1 MNKKRSRLTTRRSNS
16 PAVLVWVRDELDHDA
31 LRSLL
36 SASLPDQPWTI
47 ETVAAKDWRA
57 ALGAAADLSEAQEL
71 LWFEQLPESLPVYW
85 LDRLREAWPAAGDAL
100 TCVGA
105 SLTLPPELTAD
116 RGAASIDNLCA
127 LLGRGRCWPLDP
139 ETPAAM
145 VYSRGG
151 RPAGRLTLSC
161 LEQLYLPFPAR
172 PEPPASAVFDLLAEL
187 RSRWPAAGPEFQS
200 SYPGVDGRPVVL
212 HVLHEWGGGIERFAQ
227 DLAGADDSRIYLG
240 LRTRGRWS
248 SRCYGEALELC
259 LLPSGMPLR
268 RWPLVPAIGSA
279 SLGHPGYRQILKDI
293 VSEFGVAGVLVSS
306 MIGHSLDVLALDLPI
321 LVVGHDY
328 FPLWPELHCNF
339 GDQKQR
345 FDARSRRQAVLA
357 HAGDGLFGERDPD
370 FWQALYQSYA
380 GHLLSDRVQL
390 VVPSLSVRHNLQR
403 MIPELADKSVAVV
416 PHGLRQWPGPLPAIE
431 PDFKQSPLR
440 LLVLGRI
447 DGGKGLELLR
457 GALPELTRYADLHLL
472 GCGKAGEELF
482 GVSGVHIELD
492 YPNSEL
498 PQRLARIKPHAA
510 LLLSTVAES
519 FSYTL
524 SELWSLGVVPIA
536 TRTGAFAERIIEG
549 QTGLLFSPDARAL
562 VDIVR
567 NVARD
572 RTTLRGL
579 HNCLAGHRQ
588 RLTSD
593 MAEDY
598 RAIHVLPPRSRQ
610 IAWGPGDAD
619 DVAMVE
625 LLDQTLA
632 LRTQTQLSAARVQQ
646 QQVEL
651 DRRAAWG
658 FALDRQLQERTRWA
672 RSLEQQF
679 QAAREQ
685 CAGLQQHAEDVEQ
698 QTRQQLTVMEGAL
711 AESEL
716 RRRQLRDRARERL
729 REERRLVRSLAEQL
743 ADIAEDVRRTVS
755 EQHRRE
761 RDFLAQL
768 QTVESSRVELTNQL
782 ARSEA
787 QREELIS
794 SSSWRLTAPIRV
806 LSRALRQLAPG
817 TAFRLRRLRGLLLRL
832 ESSLRSR
839 GWRGTL
845 GRIRDELR
853 RRTPEPP
860 AVQAPQPEEQ
870 FERLIV
876 PCAQSPLVS
885 IIIPVYGKLA
895 YTVTCLKSLAA
906 ESSSFGIEVI
916 VVDDCSPDDSFES
929 LRKVEGIRLIR
940 NELNL
945 GFIGACNAGAALAQ
959 GDYLCF
965 LNNDTAVQPG
975 WLDALMGTFEQFPDC
990 GLVGAKL
997 IYPDGRLQEAGG
1009 IIFNDGAGWNYGRFD
1024 DPNDPRYDYPREADY
1039 CSGAAIVLSRE
1050 LFTELG
1056 GFDMHYAPAY
1066 YEDTDLAFKVR
1077 ARGLKVY
1084 YQPASRV
1091 VHYEG
1096 ISSGTDTSSG
1106 IKRFQPINHEKFKQR
1121 WADDLQHQPAHDG
1134 QLVRLS
1140 CEHRVAG
1147 RILLIDATTP
1157 TPDQDSGS
1165 VRLMNLLRLLVQE
1178 QWKVVFFADNRA
1190 HVPTYTDAVKAL
1202 GVEAQY
1208 YPWLSDPVRFFR
1220 ERGHEFD
1227 AVLICRHYIASNY
1240 LKLVREHCPRARFI
1254 FDTVDLHY
1262 LREQRAAGVA
1272 GDDGMRRQAEQT
1284 RRQELELI
1292 RASDVTVVVSP
1303 VEQSL
1308 LAAELPEARVDVLS
1322 NIHEIAGR
1330 RRAFAERKGIFF
1342 VGGFQHVP
1350 NVDAV
1355 MWFVSEVWERI
1366 RAELPEL
1373 QFHIVGS
1380 KMPAEVRE
1388 LDSVPGVVIE
1398 GFVET
1403 IDPFL
1408 DGCRIAVAPLR
1419 YGAGVKGKVNSSMA
1433 HGQPVVMTS
1442 VAAEGMFLEHGVH
1455 GLIADSP
1462 TDFAEQVVRLYAD
1475 EALWLKISD
1484 AGLQNVEENFSM
1496 QAARDALRKVLVG

>member
-1 MNKKRSRLTTRRSNS
+1 MATTT
-16 PAVLVWVRDELDHDA
+16 ACD
-31 LRSLL
+31 
-36 SASLPDQPWTI
+36 
-47 ETVAAKDWRA
+47 RA
-57 ALGAAADLSEAQEL
+57 
-71 LWFEQLPESLPVYW
+71 
-85 LDRLREAWPAAGDAL
+85 R
-100 TCVGA
+100 
-105 SLTLPPELTAD
+105 
-116 RGAASIDNLCA
+116 
-127 LLGRGRCWPLDP
+127 
-139 ETPAAM
+139 
-145 VYSRGG
+145 
-151 RPAGRLTLSC
+151 
-161 LEQLYLPFPAR
+161 FPA
-172 PEPPASAVFDLLAEL
+172 
-187 RSRWPAAGPEFQS
+187 
-200 SYPGVDGRPVVL
+200 
-212 HVLHEWGGGIERFAQ
+212 I
-227 DLAGADDSRIYLG
+227 
-240 LRTRGRWS
+240 
-248 SRCYGEALELC
+248 
-259 LLPSGMPLR
+259 
-268 RWPLVPAIGSA
+268 
-279 SLGHPGYRQILKDI
+279 
-293 VSEFGVAGVLVSS
+293 
-306 MIGHSLDVLALDLPI
+306 
-321 LVVGHDY
+321 
-328 FPLWPELHCNF
+328 
-339 GDQKQR
+339 
-345 FDARSRRQAVLA
+345 
-357 HAGDGLFGERDPD
+357 
-370 FWQALYQSYA
+370 
-380 GHLLSDRVQL
+380 
-390 VVPSLSVRHNLQR
+390 
-403 MIPELADKSVAVV
+403 
-416 PHGLRQWPGPLPAIE
+416 
-431 PDFKQSPLR
+431 PLR

-492 YPNSEL
+492 YPNNEL
-498 PQRLARIKPHAA
+498 PLRLARIRPHAA

-536 TRTGAFAERIIEG
+536 TRAGAFAERIVEG

-562 VDIVR
+562 IDIVR

-572 RTTLRGL
+572 RTVLHSLHTGL
-579 HNCLAGHRQ
+579 VGRQ
-588 RLTSD
+588 QRHTVD

-598 RAIHVLPPRSRQ
+598 LTRFALTARPRQ
-610 IAWGPGDAD
+610 IDCSAGNAD
-619 DVAMVE
+619 EAAMVE
-625 LLDQTLA
+625 LLDQTLQ
-632 LRTQTQLSAARVQQ
+632 LRARTERSAIRLEQQ
-646 QQVEL
+646 QIEL
-651 DRRAAWG
+651 DRRASWG
-658 FALDRQLQERTRWA
+658 FALDRQLQERTQWA
-672 RSLEQQF
+672 RSLEQQL
-679 QAAREQ
+679 QQTRQQ
-685 CAGLQQHAEDVEQ
+685 CADLQLHAAEVEQ

-711 AESEL
+711 AESEQ
-716 RRRQLRDRARERL
+716 RRRLLRDRARERL

-768 QTVESSRVELTNQL
+768 QTMESSRVELASQL

-787 QREELIS
+787 QREELIR
-794 SSSWRLTAPIRV
+794 SSSWRITAPIRV
-806 LSRALRQLAPG
+806 FSRKLRQLAPG

-845 GRIRDELR
+845 ARIREELR
-853 RRTPEPP
+853 RRPPQTP
-860 AVQAPQPEEQ
+860 AVQAPPPEEQ

-876 PCAQSPLVS
+876 PFAQSPLVS

-895 YTVTCLKSLAA
+895 YTVTCLKSLAC
-906 ESSSFGIEVI
+906 ESCGFGIEVI
-916 VVDDCSPDDSFES
+916 VVDDCSPDDSFDS
-929 LRKVEGIRLIR
+929 LRKVEGIRLVR
-940 NELNL
+940 NEVNL

-965 LNNDTAVQPG
+965 LNNDTAVQAG
-975 WLDALMGTFEQFPDC
+975 WLDALMATFEQFPDC

-1024 DPNDPRYDYPREADY
+1024 DPNDPRYDYPREVDY

-1050 LFTELG
+1050 LFAELG
-1056 GFDMHYAPAY
+1056 GFDTHYAPAY

-1106 IKRFQPINHEKFKQR
+1106 IKRFQLVNHEKFKQR
-1121 WADDLQHQPAHDG
+1121 WADALKQQPVHDG
-1134 QLVRLS
+1134 ELVRMS
-1140 CEHRVAG
+1140 CEHRVSG

-1178 QWKVVFFADNRA
+1178 HWKVVFFADNRA
-1190 HVPTYTDAVKAL
+1190 YVPGYTEAVKAL
-1202 GVEAQY
+1202 GVEALY
-1208 YPWLSDPVRFFR
+1208 HPWLSDPVRFFR

-1240 LKLVREHCPRARFI
+1240 LKLVREHCPNARFI
-1254 FDTVDLHY
+1254 FDTVDLHF
-1262 LREQRAAGVA
+1262 LREHRAADVA
-1272 GDDGMRRQAEQT
+1272 GDDAMRRQAELT

-1292 RASDVTVVVSP
+1292 GASDVTVVVSP
-1303 VEQSL
+1303 VEQAL
-1308 LAAELPEARVDVLS
+1308 LAKELPDARVDVLS

-1330 RRAFAERKGIFF
+1330 RREFGERKGIFF

-1355 MWFVSEVWERI
+1355 MWFVSAVWGQI
-1366 RAELPEL
+1366 RASLPDL

-1388 LDSVPGVVIE
+1388 LAQVPGVVIE
-1398 GFVET
+1398 GFVES

-1408 DGCRIAVAPLR
+1408 DGCRMAVAPLR

-1462 TDFAEQVVRLYAD
+1462 TDFAEQVIRLYQD
-1475 EALWLKISD
+1475 EALWLQISD

-1496 QAARDALRKVLVG
+1496 QAARDALRKLLVG